1 MSCTKPRHEWRPNQ
15 RDDHPRLLC
24 LLHAISSGAMAVPA
38 TASARPL
45 FSSMYCAAILPMLR
59 CSIAREGRC
68 LQKGERSWNRM
79 GKRTETNGKGSGLP
93 AAVGSQSPP
102 AASGRPGCLAAR
114 KCNNTCQSL
123 KSLNRKSLNPQP
135 HTLRFQMEAM
145 LMPRGDG
152 RGRAAERLSCRHWR
166 CAPPALRWQQQH
178 HNERR

>member
-1 MSCTKPRHEWRPNQ
+1 MNGGRTKETIIPVYSAYYMPSLQVPWQCRRRRAPARCSAPCTAQRSCP
-15 RDDHPRLLC
+15 C
-24 LLHAISSGAMAVPA
+24 
-38 TASARPL
+38 
-45 FSSMYCAAILPMLR
+45 CAAASQGKDAVFKKVKDR
-59 CSIAREGRC
+59 GTAWENAR
-68 LQKGERSWNRM
+68 
-79 GKRTETNGKGSGLP
+79 KRTETNGKGSGLP